1 MHPFLHKSVMSQ
13 KVILH
18 VLKCNLGVRYLALS
32 CSVDSIPTHLILP
45 LVCSKPRLELKQIWK
60 GLCRLFRGK
69 KCQYL
74 IPQII
79 AMRLYYFLQV
89 DIFNNYCSF
98 IRYLCDKITICDVIT
113 LEDSICPQLCLP
125 QLCILIFSTLYS
137 VFENYQVICQ
147 MLKF

>member
-1 MHPFLHKSVMSQ
+1 M
-13 KVILH
+13 
-18 VLKCNLGVRYLALS
+18 RYLAHS

-98 IRYLCDKITICDVIT
+98 ITDRYLRDKITICDVIT
-113 LEDSICPQLCLP
+113 LGDSICPQLCFPLSGAIP
-125 QLCILIFSTLYS
+125 QLCILIFSMLYS